1 MSITHKCNKLPVNEY
16 PKHCHR
22 RLVYGRYQELEQR
35 HRSHPLAVAAE
46 VSHRPLRVYP
56 ADIRYRCLLSLRLHS
71 SITITTT
78 TPPPQPQPPTSPPL
92 RNSNVSVS
100 PKQHP
105 LSLPSSNPTPP
116 PRNLIGNPS
125 LSDLQSFSS
134 LDAINFQDQ
143 IPIVSHLLHL
153 LLKPVI
159 LVKLPAKLHIQL
171 IETTTRRRRRRRRR
185 RRKSNHPRRKL
196 YSQQQKQRIL
206 PSMIKN
212 VLHHQCLLLRLLLL
226 LLLLLL

>member
-1 MSITHKCNKLPVNEY
+1 MSIRHKCNKLPVNEY
-16 PKHCHR
+16 QKHCHR

-35 HRSHPLAVAAE
+35 HRSHPPAVAAE

-56 ADIRYRCLLSLRLHS
+56 ADLRYRCLLSLRLHS
-71 SITITTT
+71 SITTITSTP
-78 TPPPQPQPPTSPPL
+78 PPPQPQPPPPPL

-105 LSLPSSNPTPP
+105 LSLPSTNPTPP

-143 IPIVSHLLHL
+143 IPIVSHHLLL
-153 LLKPVI
+153 LLKPVM
-159 LVKLPAKLHIQL
+159 LVKLPSTHIQL
-171 IETTTRRRRRRRRR
+171 IETTTTRRRKRRRRRRRRKI
-185 RRKSNHPRRKL
+185 KSNHPRRKL
-196 YSQQQKQRIL
+196 YSQQQ
-206 PSMIKN
+206 
-212 VLHHQCLLLRLLLL
+212 
-226 LLLLLL
+226 

>member
-1 MSITHKCNKLPVNEY
+1 MSIRHKCNKLPVNEY

-35 HRSHPLAVAAE
+35 HRSHPPAVAAE
-46 VSHRPLRVYP
+46 VSHRQLRVYP
-56 ADIRYRCLLSLRLHS
+56 ADLQYRCLLSLRLHS
-71 SITITTT
+71 SITTVTTT
-78 TPPPQPQPPTSPPL
+78 TPPQPPLPPL

-105 LSLPSSNPTPP
+105 LSLPSTNPIPP

-134 LDAINFQDQ
+134 LDVINFQDQ
-143 IPIVSHLLHL
+143 ILIVSHLLLH
-153 LLKPVI
+153 LLKPVM
-159 LVKLPAKLHIQL
+159 LVMLPAKVHIQL
-171 IETTTRRRRRRRRR
+171 IETRTTRRRRRRRRR

-196 YSQQQKQRIL
+196 YSQQKRIL
-206 PSMIKN
+206 PSTIKN
-212 VLHHQCLLLRLLLL
+212 VLHYQFLLLL
-226 LLLLLL
+226 LLLL

>member
-16 PKHCHR
+16 QKHCHR

-35 HRSHPLAVAAE
+35 HQSHPPVVAAE
-46 VSHRPLRVYP
+46 VYRRPLRVYP
-56 ADIRYRCLLSLRLHS
+56 ADLRYRCLLSLRLHS
-71 SITITTT
+71 SITTITTT

-105 LSLPSSNPTPP
+105 LSPPSSNPTPP
-116 PRNLIGNPS
+116 RRNLIGNPS

-134 LDAINFQDQ
+134 LDAIDFQDQ

-171 IETTTRRRRRRRRR
+171 IETTTRRRR
-185 RRKSNHPRRKL
+185 
-196 YSQQQKQRIL
+196 
-206 PSMIKN
+206 
-212 VLHHQCLLLRLLLL
+212 
-226 LLLLLL
+226 

>member
-16 PKHCHR
+16 QKHCHR

-35 HRSHPLAVAAE
+35 HRSHPPAVAAE

-56 ADIRYRCLLSLRLHS
+56 ADLRYRCLLSLQLHS
-71 SITITTT
+71 SITTITST
-78 TPPPQPQPPTSPPL
+78 QPQPPPPPL

-105 LSLPSSNPTPP
+105 LSLPSSNPIPP
-116 PRNLIGNPS
+116 PKNLIGNPS

-143 IPIVSHLLHL
+143 IPIVSHFLLR
-153 LLKPVI
+153 LKPVI
-159 LVKLPAKLHIQL
+159 LVILPSTHIQL
-171 IETTTRRRRRRRRR
+171 IETRTRRRRRRRRR
-185 RRKSNHPRRKL
+185 KLNHPRRKL
-196 YSQQQKQRIL
+196 YSQQKRIP
-206 PSMIKN
+206 PSTIKN
-212 VLHHQCLLLRLLLL
+212 VLHYKLLLL
-226 LLLLLL
+226 LLLLL